1 MVLDLGTVI
10 SVKDGVVRASGSQKV
25 LLGESPKI
33 FHSCPLAGYNGYIK
47 RTMFTSGR
55 NALKQAA
62 AATRPS
68 GQRFMGHYRPVNI
81 PHSAVGGNGKKLPHN
96 DHTHIQ
102 VQDTRSGSIVGK
114 FTKTPKS
121 HFKSTVIS
129 PTEYADGTPVP
140 PGESGQSFAHSPK
153 RVEESES
160 DTKPVVH
167 PVNSTTVQAYLDKY
181 EAPIDSAVALAEKT
195 NPQIPKMIVN
205 KENSIF
211 YHENGTRD
219 RDEKEHVVKKVKG
232 KKIKKGVINNQKNT
246 QTTSSNN
253 STQKQTGSTNSKNL
267 PHSQPANNTCASK
280 IEPTK
285 ENLNNSITTSSQ
297 NNNHEP

>member
-1 MVLDLGTVI
+1 MLT
-10 SVKDGVVRASGSQKV
+10 
-25 LLGESPKI
+25 P
-33 FHSCPLAGYNGYIK
+33 
-47 RTMFTSGR
+47 
-55 NALKQAA
+55 
-62 AATRPS
+62 
-68 GQRFMGHYRPVNI
+68 
-81 PHSAVGGNGKKLPHN
+81 SAVPTLQSRRADRVEAEYHVGNNSDECKSLLC
-96 DHTHIQ
+96 
-102 VQDTRSGSIVGK
+102 
-114 FTKTPKS
+114 FFLKTPKS

-232 KKIKKGVINNQKNT
+232 KKIKN
-246 QTTSSNN
+246 
-253 STQKQTGSTNSKNL
+253 
-267 PHSQPANNTCASK
+267 
-280 IEPTK
+280 
-285 ENLNNSITTSSQ
+285 
-297 NNNHEP
+297 